1 MADTRSPAK
10 NLTPT
15 LAHQYAR
22 EFLDY
27 LSLERGA
34 ARATLD
40 AYRRDIAQHI
50 DYLEEQSVIFPKDVT
65 GNVLLEFFEELRN
78 KGLHQNS
85 LARKSSSLRRFY
97 NYLSQEGYIEV
108 DPARLMRTPSPPKR
122 FKGAL
127 KIDEVERLIEA
138 TSSEENTAFRLRD
151 RAMLEL
157 LYATGLRVSEL
168 LGLRPGDFNFQ
179 FKYLRTVGK
188 GDKERLVPFHDQA
201 EQAVME
207 YIEQGR
213 PSLTTKCNC
222 DFLFVNRFG
231 RSLSR
236 MGFWK
241 ILRKYGLLAG
251 INSKLSPHTL
261 RHSFATHLLAN
272 GVDLRVLQQL
282 LGHASINTTEIYT
295 HFDERQFKELHV
307 KYHPRGGK
315 K

>member
-1 MADTRSPAK
+1 MTDTRSPAK
-10 NLTPT
+10 NLSPSP
-15 LAHQYAR
+15 AHRYAR

-27 LSLERGA
+27 LALERGA
-34 ARATLD
+34 ARATID
-40 AYRRDIAQHI
+40 AYRRDIAQHLE
-50 DYLEEQSVIFPKDVT
+50 YLEEQSIAFPDDVT
-65 GNVLLEFFEELRN
+65 ANSLLDFFEELRN
-78 KGLHQNS
+78 KGLRQNS
-85 LARKSSSLRRFY
+85 LARKSSSLRGFY
-97 NYLSQEGYIEV
+97 NYLSEEGYIEV
-108 DPARLMRTPSPPKR
+108 NPSRLLRTPSPPKR

-127 KIDEVERLIEA
+127 KVEEVERLIDA
-138 TSSEENTAFRLRD
+138 TSGEKNTAFRLRD

-168 LGLRPGDFNFQ
+168 LALRPGDFNFQ
-179 FKYLRTVGK
+179 YKFLRTVGK
-188 GDKERLVPFHDQA
+188 GDKERMVPFHDQA
-201 EQAVME
+201 EQAVKE
-207 YIEQGR
+207 YAEQAR
-213 PSLTTKCNC
+213 PALISKTNC
-222 DFLFVNRFG
+222 EFLFVNRFG

-251 INSKLSPHTL
+251 ITSKLSPHTL